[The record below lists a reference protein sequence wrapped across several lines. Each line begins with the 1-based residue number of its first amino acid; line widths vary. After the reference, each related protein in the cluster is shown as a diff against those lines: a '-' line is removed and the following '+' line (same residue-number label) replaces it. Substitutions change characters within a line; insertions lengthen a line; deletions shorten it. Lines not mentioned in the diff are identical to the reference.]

1 MHQKTKCTKCGSE
14 THISKE
20 CKFTGVC
27 AWCKK
32 VGHTDSVCHAKK
44 ANKPRAFHADG
55 NGNDGGEIYGNMIR
69 VAPIPAKAL
78 YQGDPA
84 PTRRAKNANST
95 KRAQQPCKITLPAEI
110 PTLTVGNTTPVC
122 YMADK
127 TALPDPPIGTVRER
141 FMADTGANMS
151 IHPNGRA
158 AASFY

>member
-1 MHQKTKCTKCGSE
+1 
-14 THISKE
+14 
-20 CKFTGVC
+20 
-27 AWCKK
+27 
-32 VGHTDSVCHAKK
+32 
-44 ANKPRAFHADG
+44 
-55 NGNDGGEIYGNMIR
+55 MIR

-84 PTRRAKNANST
+84 PTRTAKNANSA
-95 KRAQQPCKITLPAEI
+95 KRAQHSCKITLPAEI

-141 FMADTGANMS
+141 FMADTGANRS